1 MRTDRFPSGKTK
13 SRNASLTFIKKYVII
28 LKKHI
33 FFLIFPIGLTY
44 VKKYVI
50 IIMEE
55 NNNKPV
61 GSDSSDRLF
70 YFVREAIC
78 ARDTRTSEDS
88 RSALQGGHFTGK
100 LSAYEKSL
108 EVAKIFHMGYTDRK
122 FGPGRPTPAR

>member
-1 MRTDRFPSGKTK
+1 MK

-33 FFLIFPIGLTY
+33 FFLVFPIGLTY

-61 GSDSSDRLF
+61 GSDSSDRPF
-70 YFVREAIC
+70 YFIREAIC
-78 ARDTRTSEDS
+78 VRPARMNVNS
-88 RSALQGGHFTGK
+88 RSALRG
-100 LSAYEKSL
+100 
-108 EVAKIFHMGYTDRK
+108 V
-122 FGPGRPTPAR
+122 